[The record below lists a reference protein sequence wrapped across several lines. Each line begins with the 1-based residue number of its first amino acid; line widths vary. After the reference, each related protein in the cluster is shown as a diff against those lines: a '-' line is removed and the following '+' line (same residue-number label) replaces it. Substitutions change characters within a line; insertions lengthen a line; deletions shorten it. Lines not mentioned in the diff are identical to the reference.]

1 MLKQI
6 EAEFNVNWDE
16 CLLIGDSWR
25 DIEAGR
31 AVGCEGWLVRTG
43 FGESFVANKQIPR
56 DVPVFPDLSAAVDYF
71 LLTQI
76 IPEDSSHKN

>member
-6 EAEFNVNWDE
+6 EAEFDVDWDQ

-25 DIEAGR
+25 DIQAGR

-43 FGESFVANKQIPR
+43 FGESFVANKQIPD
-56 DVPVFPDLSAAVDYF
+56 DVPVFADLSAAVDHF
-71 LLTQI
+71 LLKQVT
-76 IPEDSSHKN
+76 